1 MLKLGIRRLS
11 DFPLEASAQ
20 RFMFRSP
27 NRVSYQLLRTAQP
40 PSAHEIALFDHV
52 MRQMQLSSGVYRTTV
67 RHRFANL
74 NPQIGA
80 LLAEHLPASSPL
92 SVHALSVH
100 DWAASSCL
108 TSAEWAE
115 VLLAQ
120 FPAATLTASDL
131 TLYLLEANLPDG
143 GVLIFEKDG
152 APLQYLKGPFVVRL
166 VPPEPSLLPI
176 NSYLGARAKVQFARL
191 AAQWQLPAAWLNH
204 DLFTTPSLTQDGVVF
219 RKIPIVH
226 PEAATLA
233 SQNPRFHILRHSA
246 FEALP
251 SPVDVIRTM
260 NIFNNAY
267 FPPER
272 LATGARA
279 VWQSLRTG
287 GIWIVGR
294 TISEAPPIHEVSVF
308 ARTDSGFTLLS
319 RIGPGSEIESLVLAT
334 IYPSSGYPT
343 GYPAGFP
350 A

>member
-11 DFPLEASAQ
+11 DFPLKASNQ

-27 NRVSYQLLRTAQP
+27 NRVSYQLLRAAQP
-40 PSAHEIALFDHV
+40 PSAHEIAVFDHV

-67 RHRFANL
+67 RQRFGNL
-74 NPQIGA
+74 NPSIGS
-80 LLAEHLPASSPL
+80 LLAEHFPTSSPI
-92 SVHALSVH
+92 SVH

-115 VLLAQ
+115 NLLTQ

-131 TLYLLEANLPDG
+131 TLHLLEATLPDG
-143 GVLIFEKDG
+143 GILIFETDRS
-152 APLQYLKGPFVVRL
+152 PLQYIKGPFVVRL
-166 VPPEPSLLPI
+166 VSPEPVFLPI
-176 NSYLGARAKVQFARL
+176 NFYLARRAKAQFARL
-191 AAQWQLPAAWLNH
+191 AAHWHFPSVWLNH
-204 DLFTTPSLTQDGVVF
+204 DLFTTPSLTQNGVVF
-219 RKIPIVH
+219 RKIPVVH
-226 PEAATLA
+226 PEAVALA
-233 SQNPRFHILRHSA
+233 RQNPRFRILHHSA
-246 FEALP
+246 FDALP

-294 TISEAPPIHEVSVF
+294 TTSEAPPIHEVSLF

-334 IYPSSGYPT
+334 TFPGSYPT
-343 GYPAGFP
+343 
-350 A
+350 